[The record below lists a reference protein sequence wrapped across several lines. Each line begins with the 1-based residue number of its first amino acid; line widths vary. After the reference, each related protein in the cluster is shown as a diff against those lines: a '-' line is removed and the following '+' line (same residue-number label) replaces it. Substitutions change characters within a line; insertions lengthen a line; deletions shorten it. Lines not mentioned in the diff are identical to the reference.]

1 MTKRRAKGDGSVYL
15 RKDGR
20 CIGEYLDA
28 LCKKRYISGKTKA
41 EVMSKLRQAIA
52 DKDVGI
58 AYDSE
63 NLIVGLYLE
72 RWLDSIQPTV
82 RESTWEQYE
91 SLTHLHIESV
101 LGRVK
106 LDKLTALHVQSL
118 YRSRLDAGLST
129 GTVRHLHVIL
139 LSALRQ
145 AVKWKL
151 IRHNVCETVT
161 PPRPVKT
168 EIQRYN
174 H

>member
-1 MTKRRAKGDGSVYL
+1 MREKMTKRRAKGDGSVYL

-82 RESTWEQYE
+82 RESTWERYE
-91 SLTHLHIESV
+91 SLTPSYRISV
-101 LGRVK
+101 RQGQARQTYCAPRSITL
-106 LDKLTALHVQSL
+106 SL
-118 YRSRLDAGLST
+118 QAGCGSIYWNGSPSARYL
-129 GTVRHLHVIL
+129 
-139 LSALRQ
+139 ALRTQ
-145 AVKWKL
+145 AGSQVEANQAQRL
-151 IRHNVCETVT
+151 RNRYPT
-161 PPRPVKT
+161 KT
-168 EIQRYN
+168 SQD
-174 H
+174 